1 MIDPDWESHIR
12 QRLEL
17 VSTEY
22 GISRGEW
29 DDLLPEGFTKDGEAF
44 LPLLEFMRRHRLSI
58 DYIIAGDPAGLRRQV
73 IVRKSHQLLVSRYIL
88 TITFGAGPSARF
100 AEAAHDLIAYLRR
113 QSN

>member
-44 LPLLEFMRRHRLSI
+44 LPLLEFMRRHRLSM
-58 DYIIAGDPAGLRRQV
+58 DYIISGDPAGLRRQ
-73 IVRKSHQLLVSRYIL
+73 RKWHQLGVSR
-88 TITFGAGPSARF
+88 
-100 AEAAHDLIAYLRR
+100 
-113 QSN
+113 